1 MSRETNIANDQL
13 NGMDVGALREANH
26 AFKDQVS
33 GQISRITAELRRM
46 EDLLKFGMVDRRVLS
61 EFRSAI
67 DRVRTTGWQVERW
80 LDRDERGLDVLLTE
94 ERIRLVTRMAT
105 QLASESSLDAK
116 SHQGFRALQDAIGKL
131 HLALEINE

>member
-1 MSRETNIANDQL
+1 MSHETNIATNQP
-13 NGMDVGALREANH
+13 NGVGTDVLREANH
-26 AFKDQVS
+26 AFKDQIS
-33 GQISRITAELRRM
+33 SQISRITAELRRM

-80 LDRDERGLDVLLTE
+80 LDHDERGLDVLLTE

-105 QLASESSLDAK
+105 QLASEPSLAAK
-116 SHQGFRALQDAIGKL
+116 SHQGLRTLQDAVRKL
-131 HLALEINE
+131 HLALQTGE

>member
-1 MSRETNIANDQL
+1 MSRHRTIEQSLLSGTRVN
-13 NGMDVGALREANH
+13 ALGEADS
-26 AFKDQVS
+26 AFKDQIS
-33 GQISRITAELRRM
+33 SQISRITAELRRM

-80 LDRDERGLDVLLTE
+80 LDHDERGLDVLLTE

-105 QLASESSLDAK
+105 QLASEPSLAAK
-116 SHQGFRALQDAIGKL
+116 SHQGLRALQDAVRKL
-131 HLALEINE
+131 HLALQTGE